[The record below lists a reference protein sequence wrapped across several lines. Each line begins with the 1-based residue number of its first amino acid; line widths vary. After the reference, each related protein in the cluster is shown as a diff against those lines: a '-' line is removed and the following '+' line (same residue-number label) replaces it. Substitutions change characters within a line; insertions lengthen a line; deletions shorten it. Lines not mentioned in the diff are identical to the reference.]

1 MKVTGIIAEYNPFHN
16 GHLYQIQQIH
26 EKQQADYIVVVMSGD
41 FVQRGTPAL
50 CNKYARAKMALS
62 CGADL
67 VLELPTLWA
76 TASAE
81 YFAAAGIA
89 LLDQLGVADSVCFG
103 AECDDLALLTG
114 IADVLAV
121 EPEDYQRILSDELKK
136 GVSFPAARKHALLAF
151 LNRSAFPDKN
161 TSAHPFEQLLDT
173 PNNIL
178 AIEYLKALRL
188 RNSSMTATPLLRQ
201 GSGYHDT
208 DLHEMA
214 SASAIRSALKEG
226 KEHLLTDAM
235 PDASYT
241 VLMEYARSK
250 SFLDADSLSSYL
262 NYKLLMQCEDGYE
275 AFADCGRD
283 FSNRIENYLPQYRT
297 FSGFCDL
304 LKNKTLTHTRI
315 SRALL
320 HILLDIRRED
330 YTDGLLA
337 DYTPYARILGF
348 RKDSAALL
356 SACKKQSSIP
366 LITKMADAEK
376 ILETQSIHP
385 DIAKKMLAL
394 DVRGAS
400 IYESLAAAQTGM
412 AGCNEYTQGI
422 LRI

>member
-16 GHLYQIQQIH
+16 GHLYQIQQVR

-41 FVQRGTPAL
+41 FMQRGTPAL

-89 LLDQLGVADSVCFG
+89 LLDQLGVTDSVCFG
-103 AECDDLALLTG
+103 AECDELSLLTR
-114 IADVLAV
+114 IADILAV
-121 EPEDYQRILSDELKK
+121 EPGDYQRILSDELKK
-136 GVSFPAARKHALLAF
+136 GISFPAARKHALLAY

-161 TSAHPFEQLLDT
+161 SSSHPFEQLLDT

-188 RNSSMTATPLLRQ
+188 RNSAMTAYPLLRQ

-208 DLHEMA
+208 DLNKMA
-214 SASAIRSALKEG
+214 SASAIRSALRKG
-226 KEHLLTDAM
+226 NEHLPADVM
-235 PDASYT
+235 PDASYAI
-241 VLMEYARSK
+241 LMEYARSK

-275 AFADCGRD
+275 VFADCGRD
-283 FSNRIENYLPQYRT
+283 LSNRIGNYLPQYRT

-304 LKNKTLTHTRI
+304 LKNKALTHTRI

-366 LITKMADAEK
+366 LITKLADAGRL
-376 ILETQSIHP
+376 LETQSAHP

-394 DVRGAS
+394 DIRSAG
-400 IYESLAAAQTGM
+400 IYESLAAAQTGT